1 VNVEEIEMF
10 HSQTEAK
17 RFFVEKVV
25 AQAQVESAPLS
36 AAERRMLSW
45 SESDP
50 DFVIDPQLPEQVTSE
65 ISDEEYEK
73 KSVG

>member
-1 VNVEEIEMF
+1 MF
-10 HSQTEAK
+10 HSQAGAK

-25 AQAQVESAPLS
+25 AQAQVEGVPLS

-50 DFVIDPQLPEQVTSE
+50 DFVVDPQLPEQLTSE
-65 ISDEEYEK
+65 I
-73 KSVG
+73 